1 MNRLLGTAVRTA
13 VATVIATVV
22 TGALPGCH
30 RTEADGPLA
39 GYAEAELT
47 RVAAPLAGRLT
58 TLAVQRGAQVQAG
71 APLFTLEQDNEAAAL
86 REAQARQQRAE
97 AVARDLQK
105 GQRRDELTAAR
116 AAVDA
121 AQAALHDDERELQR
135 QRQLAAQG
143 FTSGANLDAL
153 TARREAD
160 AARVRQLQAQLRT
173 AEQGARSDAQAAAQ
187 ADARAAQA
195 AVAQSAWRV
204 EQKSVSAPVAA
215 RVEDT
220 LYRPGE
226 WVNAGAPVVSLLP
239 PGAIKLRFFV
249 PEAKLARVPVGAS
262 VQVQCDGCG
271 PPIAATVRYVS
282 QQAEFTPPVIYSKD
296 NRSKLVYLVEAWPA
310 PADAMKL
317 HPGQPVDVRLP
328 TAR

>member
-1 MNRLLGTAVRTA
+1 MNRLFAMLA
-13 VATVIATVV
+13 VAAIFMLA
-22 TGALPGCH
+22 GCE
-30 RTEADGPLA
+30 RQDADAPLA

-58 TLAVQRGAQVQAG
+58 TLSVQRGAQVTAG
-71 APLFTLEQDNEAAAL
+71 APLFTLEQDSEAAAL
-86 REAQARQQRAE
+86 HEAQARQRRAE

-105 GQRRDELTAAR
+105 GQRRDEIAAAQ

-121 AQAALHDDERELQR
+121 AQAALVDDERELKR
-135 QRQLAAQG
+135 QRELAAQG

-153 TARREAD
+153 KARRDAD
-160 AARVRQLQAQLRT
+160 AARVRQLQAQMRT
-173 AEQGARSDAQAAAQ
+173 AQQGARSDTQAAAQ
-187 ADARAAQA
+187 AETQAAQA

-204 EQKSVSAPVAA
+204 EQKSVVAPLAA

-226 WVNAGAPVVSLLP
+226 WVNAGAPVVSLLA

-249 PEAKLARVPVGAS
+249 PETRLAQVQPGTV

-271 PPIAATVRYVS
+271 APIAATVRYVS

-310 PADAMKL
+310 SADAMKL
-317 HPGQPVDVRLP
+317 HPGQPVDVRLG
-328 TAR
+328 ARTGGGR